1 MDFRFSILKPQPDGH
16 KLRLYLWM
24 PSRLVTQSLCFFILL
39 GGGFALAGDVPGSD
53 PIGAG
58 SEPAAAVGAPESRTP
73 TPVTE
78 DKRVFGVLPN
88 YRTAEATAIYMPIT
102 PKQKMTIAT
111 KDTIDYPLFL
121 LGAGLAGIAQLA
133 DEHPRFG
140 QGLKGYAHRYGT
152 AYADQAIGNYMTEGI
167 LPVLFHEDPR
177 YFRRGQGKKLGRTA
191 YAATRIFVTKTD
203 SGGSSFNFAEVVG
216 NGIAAGVGNAYYPGE
231 THLSD
236 NLSRLGQDLATDA
249 ISQVLKEFWP
259 DIKHWWKVSHH
270 KDSAWLPVS
279 STTGRSG
286 S

>member
-1 MDFRFSILKPQPDGH
+1 
-16 KLRLYLWM
+16 M